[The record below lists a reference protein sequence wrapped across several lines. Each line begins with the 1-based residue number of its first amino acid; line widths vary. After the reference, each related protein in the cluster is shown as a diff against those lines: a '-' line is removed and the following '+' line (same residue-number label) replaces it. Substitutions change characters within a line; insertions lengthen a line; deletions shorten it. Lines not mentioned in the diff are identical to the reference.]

1 MKDKQKINIETKIV
15 LKDDPIDKDM
25 IIVIKNENF
34 IGRCA
39 RFNNGFTKDGYPLP
53 LE

>member
-1 MKDKQKINIETKIV
+1 MEDKQKINIETKN
-15 LKDDPIDKDM
+15 DPTDRNV
-25 IIVIKNENF
+25 IIVIRNGKP
-34 IGRCA
+34 IGKCT

>member
-1 MKDKQKINIETKIV
+1 MNKIEI
-15 LKDDPIDKDM
+15 KDDPDNCNVVIVVKDG
-25 IIVIKNENF
+25 EA
-34 IGRCA
+34 IGKVS

>member
-1 MKDKQKINIETKIV
+1 MEDKQKINIETKII

-25 IIVIKNENF
+25 IIVIRNGKP
-34 IGRCA
+34 IGKCT